1 VGNLLKSFS
10 LARPLVVVV
19 AAAVVAAAAA
29 AALLQV
35 GSAEE
40 SSVRRALAPRTRVN
54 R

>member
-19 AAAVVAAAAA
+19 AAAVVAAAA